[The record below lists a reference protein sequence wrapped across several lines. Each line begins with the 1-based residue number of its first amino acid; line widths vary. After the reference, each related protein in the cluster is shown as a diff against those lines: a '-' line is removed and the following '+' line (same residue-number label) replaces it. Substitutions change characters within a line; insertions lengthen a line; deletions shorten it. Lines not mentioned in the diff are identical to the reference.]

1 MMKILLDHEFVEFAY
16 TLDSFLNKL
25 KLNCYEIEDISYSLN
40 NAYIYILCCHE
51 NENLLYVLR
60 EDN

>member
-1 MMKILLDHEFVEFAY
+1 MNLWSLLIRLIV
-16 TLDSFLNKL
+16 FLNKL
-25 KLNCYEIEDISYSLN
+25 KLNCYEIEDISYSSN